1 MQGTTYVPAG
11 MSGATGASGT
21 PGADRASGR
30 GTAAKGPAAGS
41 DVKDLLLTALAP
53 ASWATVYS
61 VTAALLPDN
70 RPMLA
75 ATLRALPA
83 GLVLLAYNRKLPHGS
98 WWWKSTVLAILNF
111 GAFLPL
117 VFFAAYRLPGGV
129 AATIGAVQPLMVAG
143 FSLLVLRVRTSPPVL
158 LAAVAGVGGVALMT
172 LTGRAALDPL
182 GVAAA
187 LLAVGLIGLSIVLT
201 KKWGSGESPLVMT
214 GWQLTVA
221 GVLLTPFT
229 LLGEGLP
236 SHLTGANIAGY
247 AYIGVVATAAAYPLF
262 FRGIGRLAPTSVSLL
277 SLVGPPVAAVIG
289 VVAMDQVLTVW
300 QVVGLV
306 VALAA
311 VVAGQALGRKS

>member
-1 MQGTTYVPAG
+1 MQATTTPAP
-11 MSGATGASGT
+11 A
-21 PGADRASGR
+21 
-30 GTAAKGPAAGS
+30 TAAQGSTHGAATKTAGPGS
-41 DVKDLLLTALAP
+41 NPQDLLLTALAP
-53 ASWATVYS
+53 ASWATVYA

-83 GLVLLAYNRKLPHGS
+83 GLVLLAVNRKLPHGA
-98 WWWKSTVLAILNF
+98 WWWKSTVLAVLNF

-117 VFFAAYRLPGGV
+117 IFFAAYRLPGGV

-143 FSLLVLRVRTSPPVL
+143 FSLLVLRLRTSLPVL

-172 LTGRAALDPL
+172 LTGQAALDPL

-187 LLAVGLIGLSIVLT
+187 LLAVTLIGLSIVLT

-214 GWQLTVA
+214 GWQLTIA
-221 GVLLTPFT
+221 GVLLAPFT
-229 LLGEGLP
+229 LLSEGLP
-236 SHLTGANIAGY
+236 SHLTGANVAGY
-247 AYIGVVATAAAYPLF
+247 AYIGIVATAAAYPLF

-289 VVAMDQVLTVW
+289 VVAMDQALTLW
-300 QVVGLV
+300 QVAGLV
-306 VALAA
+306 IALGA
-311 VVAGQALGRKS
+311 VVAGQFLSRKG